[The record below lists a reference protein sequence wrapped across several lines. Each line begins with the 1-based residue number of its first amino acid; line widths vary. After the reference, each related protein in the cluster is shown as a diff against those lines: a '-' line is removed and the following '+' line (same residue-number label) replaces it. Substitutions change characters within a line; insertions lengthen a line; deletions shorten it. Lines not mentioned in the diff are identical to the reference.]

1 MRAVAAVLV
10 KQELMQLAVK
20 VGVVVE
26 ENQVVFQD
34 LH

>member
-20 VGVVVE
+20 VGVVV
-26 ENQVVFQD
+26 
-34 LH
+34 